1 MTSVITYILS
11 ISLMILFP
19 PVLAAVLRRRFQ
31 VPWFLFCVGTL
42 TFIFSQAV
50 HLPLNN
56 WLTHLQLLPENQ
68 LNNDLP
74 LWRTS
79 LILGLTAGICEEL
92 ARMAGYFLL
101 RRFRRFEDGSMLALG
116 HGGIESMVFGG
127 AFTAGTLGTFLALHQ
142 TDLVAYGMSA
152 EQIDYLQGQFTVISS
167 SPFTAVYP
175 LEERL
180 LAMTAHFI
188 LSLIVLQAF
197 RKKNWLYVPAAI
209 LYHALIDSVLSY
221 LNFSGWSVLLI
232 HAGFL
237 LILLPG
243 LLWVFLTWRGKLTHR
258 RVQNGSPLKEVKI
271 YFQAVKK
278 ELLQQWRSKRLL
290 VVLIVFVAFGL
301 MSPAFAKFTPEI
313 LKSVEG
319 AEQFADLIPEP
330 QISDAVAQ
338 YIKNLTQF
346 GFILAVLL
354 GMGAV
359 VGEKEKGTAA
369 MILSK
374 PMPRWAFIFSK
385 FTAQFVVYLAA
396 FILAGVGAWYY
407 TWIIFGVLPVGGFLL
422 VNLLL
427 FIWLLSFVSLTL
439 FASVIAGSTAGAA
452 GIGLGA
458 AVVVLLAG
466 SIPVIGGLAP
476 GALVTWA
483 SQVGLGTGG
492 DILIPNGSAFCIT
505 LVIII
510 MGVLGALAVFETQE
524 I

>member
-1 MTSVITYILS
+1 MYILS
-11 ISLMILFP
+11 IILMMLFP
-19 PVLAAVLRRRFQ
+19 PVLAALLRRRFE
-31 VPWFLFCVGTL
+31 VRWFLFCVGTL
-42 TFIFSQAV
+42 TFIFSQVV
-50 HLPLNN
+50 HFPLND
-56 WLTHLQLLPENQ
+56 WLKHLQLLPENQ
-68 LNNDLP
+68 LNNDFP

-101 RRFRRFEDGSMLALG
+101 SRFRRFEDGTMLALG

-127 AFTAGTLGTFLALHQ
+127 AITAGTLSTFIAFNQ
-142 TDLVAYGMSA
+142 VDMAAYGMSA
-152 EQIDYLQGQFTVISS
+152 EQINYLQGQFSIITS
-167 SPFTAVYP
+167 SPLTAFYP
-175 LEERL
+175 LFERL

-209 LYHALIDSVLSY
+209 LYHAFIDGVLSY
-221 LNFSGWSVLLI
+221 LNFNGWSIPLI

-237 LILLPG
+237 LTLLPG
-243 LLWVFLTWRGKLTHR
+243 LLWVFLTWRGKMTPR
-258 RVQNGSPLKEVKI
+258 RVQNGSPLNEIRI
-271 YFQAVKK
+271 YFYALKK

-330 QISDAVAQ
+330 QISDAVVQ

-385 FTAQFVVYLAA
+385 FSAQFVVYLAA
-396 FILAGVGAWYY
+396 FILSGVGAWYY
-407 TWIIFGVLPVGGFLL
+407 TWVIFGQLPVGGFAL
-422 VNLLL
+422 VNVLL
-427 FIWLLSFVSLTL
+427 FVWLLTFVSLTL
-439 FASVIAGSTAGAA
+439 FASVLAGSTAAAA

-458 AVVVLLAG
+458 AVILLLAG
-466 SIPVIGGLAP
+466 NLPVIGGLAP
-476 GALVTWA
+476 GALVNWA
-483 SQVGLGTGG
+483 SQVGLGSGG
-492 DILIPNGSAFCIT
+492 EILIPNGAALCVA
-505 LVIII
+505 LVIIL